1 MTNSE
6 KSITQIR
13 LSMKK
18 QKIYFW
24 LAAGSLFAGMISTLI
39 IVIIP
44 FITSSP
50 EKGYY
55 WFIIPAISLVLF
67 YIFFKKE
74 KKENKRI
81 STLLQT

>member
-81 STLLQT
+81 STLL

>member
-44 FITSSP
+44 FIAPSP
-50 EKGYY
+50 GKGYY

-81 STLLQT
+81 STLL